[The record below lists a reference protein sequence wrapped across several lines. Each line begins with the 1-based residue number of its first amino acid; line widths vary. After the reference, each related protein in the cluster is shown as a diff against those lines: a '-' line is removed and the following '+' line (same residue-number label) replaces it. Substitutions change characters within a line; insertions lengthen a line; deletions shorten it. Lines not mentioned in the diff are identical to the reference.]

1 MKPALLALPLAAMAA
16 TVPALPAAAELLY
29 ADFEIAVPHLDLDAC
44 PAEIAEAADQ
54 PVFCRVTLGHDSL
67 HVFAF
72 AEAGD
77 RPFLLMRTYFEED
90 FTLGI
95 GD

>member
-1 MKPALLALPLAAMAA
+1 MKRLLLALPVAAL
-16 TVPALPAAAELLY
+16 ALPAAAQLVY
-29 ADFEIAVPHLDLDAC
+29 NDFEIAVPHLDLDAC
-44 PAEIAEAADQ
+44 PVEMAEAAGQ

-72 AEAGD
+72 AEDGD
-77 RPFLLMRTYFEED
+77 RPFVAMRTYFDDE
-90 FTLGI
+90 FTLSV

>member
-1 MKPALLALPLAAMAA
+1 M
-16 TVPALPAAAELLY
+16 
-29 ADFEIAVPHLDLDAC
+29 
-44 PAEIAEAADQ
+44 
-54 PVFCRVTLGHDSL
+54 FCRVTLGHDSL